1 MVVTPSPP
9 SFDGKL
15 GGMTTLDE
23 PTTPEAE
30 AEAQADNSMYPAP
43 VEAKPEATPEPK
55 KPAKQTRA
63 KPKPK
68 PREPYAVVG
77 RGDTDEVLYS
87 RAVPLERA
95 KTRKS
100 LTVHHLQRRLAE
112 LGYPEAGAD
121 LDGRWGALTGR
132 AVAAWQ
138 KDAGHEATG
147 DLTQEQFAEIFSDD
161 INVTIVLDFRA

>member
-1 MVVTPSPP
+1 MLPSA
-9 SFDGKL
+9 KL
-15 GGMTTLDE
+15 GGMTISDE

-30 AEAQADNSMYPAP
+30 ADAPAVAESDISMYPA
-43 VEAKPEATPEPK
+43 EAAPEPK
-55 KPAKQTRA
+55 PAKKAPR
-63 KPKPK
+63 KPK

-77 RGDTDEVLYS
+77 RGETDEVLYS

-100 LTVHHLQRRLAE
+100 LTIHHLQRRLTE

-132 AVAAWQ
+132 AVTDWQ
-138 KDAGHEATG
+138 KASGHEATG
-147 DLTQEQFAEIFSDD
+147 DLTAEQFAEIFSDD
-161 INVTIVLDFRA
+161 INVTVVLDFRA